1 MARRSDCKKKLDAL
15 ESDRRIE
22 AKDDRFRKKY
32 PEVRGKKVDFIKHW
46 MEENIVFVSIRF
58 MDGTN
63 FCIQY
68 KPTVEL
74 LGVEYSDMK
83 TGDTVILKEYFRR
96 RD

>member
-1 MARRSDCKKKLDAL
+1 
-15 ESDRRIE
+15 
-22 AKDDRFRKKY
+22 
-32 PEVRGKKVDFIKHW
+32 
-46 MEENIVFVSIRF
+46 